1 MELILASNSPRRKEL
16 LKELG
21 YFFKVIPSNVEEI
34 ASLENGVYSYVEQLA
49 TLKASDVFDKYK
61 NVVLGAD
68 TIVYFNGKIM
78 GKPTSYD
85 DAIDMLTKLSNNVHE
100 VITGFAVITENKK
113 IIGHAVSK
121 VTFNDLSEKDIK
133 YYVDAFKP
141 FDKAGAY
148 GIQDGYSLVKKI
160 EGSYTNVVGLPT
172 EKINEILKEI
182 L

>member
-21 YFFKVIPSNVEEI
+21 YSFKVIPSSVEEI

-49 TLKASDVFDKYK
+49 LLKATDVYNKHK

-68 TIVYFNGKIM
+68 TIVYFDGKIM
-78 GKPTSYD
+78 GKPNSYD
-85 DAIDMLTKLSNNVHE
+85 DAIDMLTRLSNNVHE
-100 VITGFAVITENKK
+100 VITGFAVITKNKK
-113 IIGHAVSK
+113 IIGNVVSK
-121 VTFNDLSEKDIK
+121 VTFNALTKNDIK
-133 YYVDAFKP
+133 YYVDNFKP
-141 FDKAGAY
+141 FDKAGSY
-148 GIQDGYSLVKKI
+148 GVQDGFPLVKQVD
-160 EGSYTNVVGLPT
+160 GSYNNVVGLPT